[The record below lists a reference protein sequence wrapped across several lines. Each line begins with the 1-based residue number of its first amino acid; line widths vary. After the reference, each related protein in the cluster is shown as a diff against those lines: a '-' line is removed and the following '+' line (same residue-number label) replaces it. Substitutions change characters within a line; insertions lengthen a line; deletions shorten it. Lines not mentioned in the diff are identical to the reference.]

1 MNVRGNRRQNTESA
15 IELTGICKEFDGR
28 HALID
33 ASLQVHWGEVHAL
46 LGENGA
52 GKSTLVNVALG
63 LYAPDSGTIAVNGE
77 EATIT
82 QPGDAAAL
90 GIGMVHQHF
99 KLVSQFTVAENIL
112 LSCGPHL
119 GISST
124 AEANRIIA
132 EKSRAMNLEV
142 DPDAVIDE
150 ISIAEQQRVEILK
163 MLLIDAR
170 ILILDEPTAVLTD
183 KESQSV
189 LSLLRD
195 MVATGCAV
203 VLITHKLREVLEF
216 SDRVTVMRAG
226 KTVMRDE
233 STKGQTRESLAIAMV
248 GTAASRVDR
257 GEIQLGRKLYAV
269 DGIQVADSS
278 GAVGVAG
285 VSFSVRAG
293 EIYGIAGVG
302 GNGQPQLAN
311 ALMGLSQVTAGS
323 VTVNGKDITHSTV
336 LERRRLGLRFIPS
349 NRYRGGMISDML
361 AYENFGMTRIHDD
374 RYGKWLRVHRRE
386 MKKTTTAAIDTYQI
400 LGCLAATRTSLLS
413 GGNAQK
419 LLLARELQTG
429 LSVIVAHSP
438 TRGLDVQACN
448 FVHGLLLQA
457 AEQGAACLLI
467 SEDLEEILSLASKV
481 AVMSRGRLVGEF
493 SAAGVSRE
501 RIGELMLG

>member
-1 MNVRGNRRQNTESA
+1 M
-15 IELTGICKEFDGR
+15 
-28 HALID
+28 
-33 ASLQVHWGEVHAL
+33 QVHWGEVHAL

-195 MVATGCAV
+195 MVAAGCAQ
-203 VLITHKLREVLEF
+203 LFSLPHKLREVLEF
-216 SDRVTVMRAG
+216 FPIGSPSCERA
-226 KTVMRDE
+226 
-233 STKGQTRESLAIAMV
+233 
-248 GTAASRVDR
+248 
-257 GEIQLGRKLYAV
+257 
-269 DGIQVADSS
+269 
-278 GAVGVAG
+278 
-285 VSFSVRAG
+285 
-293 EIYGIAGVG
+293 
-302 GNGQPQLAN
+302 
-311 ALMGLSQVTAGS
+311 
-323 VTVNGKDITHSTV
+323 
-336 LERRRLGLRFIPS
+336 RR
-349 NRYRGGMISDML
+349 
-361 AYENFGMTRIHDD
+361 
-374 RYGKWLRVHRRE
+374 
-386 MKKTTTAAIDTYQI
+386 
-400 LGCLAATRTSLLS
+400 
-413 GGNAQK
+413 
-419 LLLARELQTG
+419 
-429 LSVIVAHSP
+429 
-438 TRGLDVQACN
+438 
-448 FVHGLLLQA
+448 
-457 AEQGAACLLI
+457 
-467 SEDLEEILSLASKV
+467 
-481 AVMSRGRLVGEF
+481 
-493 SAAGVSRE
+493 
-501 RIGELMLG
+501 